1 LRLLLDS
8 HIFVWWSAGDQRLG
22 RRAEKMLLA
31 PDAEL
36 FVSVAS
42 WWELAVKQ
50 AIGKLRLDVS
60 QMRRSLEQ
68 RGVIGIPVTIAHADQ
83 AGALPALHGD
93 PFDHMLV
100 AQAICEGMSLLT
112 RDVKLKRY
120 GSSVLCT

>member
-22 RRAEKMLLA
+22 PRAEKMLLA
-31 PDAEL
+31 PDVEL
-36 FVSVAS
+36 FISAAS

-50 AIGKLRLDVS
+50 AIGKLRLNIPET
-60 QMRRSLEQ
+60 RRSLEQ
-68 RGVIGIPVTIAHADQ
+68 RGVTGIPVTIAHAEQ

-100 AQAICEGMSLLT
+100 AQALCEGLVLLT
-112 RDVKLKRY
+112 RDKSLKRY
-120 GSSVLCT
+120 GTPVLCT

>member
-1 LRLLLDS
+1 MRLLLDS
-8 HIFVWWSAGDQRLG
+8 HVFVWWSAGDRKLG
-22 RRAEKMLLA
+22 RRVENMLLA

-50 AIGKLRLDVS
+50 ALGKLRLDLS
-60 QMRRSLEQ
+60 EMRRMLEQ
-68 RGVIGIPVTIAHADQ
+68 RGVISIPVTVAHAER

-100 AQAICEGMSLLT
+100 AQAICEGLVLLT
-112 RDVKLKRY
+112 RDEKLKTY
-120 GSSVLCT
+120 GPAVLHA